1 MSRFYL
7 SFLAVFLVFLS
18 VASAATIEIK
28 VGDGGLK
35 FNPANNTVNKGDTIL
50 FTWVG
55 TTNHSVIRSDAPAGS
70 CMPATDLKGGANAT
84 ISGPKMTGNT
94 SFVIDGQDQ
103 TIWYYCGV
111 GQHCPSGMWGVLKL
125 AGGSDTT
132 TKASSANRISGG
144 LSLGILMVV
153 GAATFLF

>member
-7 SFLAVFLVFLS
+7 SFLAVFLVCLS
-18 VASAATIEIK
+18 VVSAATIEIK
-28 VGDGGLK
+28 VGEGGLK
-35 FNPANNTVNKGDTIL
+35 FVDANHTVNKGDMIL

-55 TTNHSVIRSDAPAGS
+55 TVNHSVMRSDAPAGS
-70 CMPATDLKGGANAT
+70 CMPATNLKGGANAT
-84 ISGPKMTGNT
+84 ISGPKMTGNA
-94 SFVIDGQDQ
+94 SFVIDGLDQ

-111 GQHCPSGMWGVLKL
+111 GQHCQNGMWGVLKL
-125 AGGSDTT
+125 AGGSD